1 MTCGAG
7 VVSAGAVVFW
17 LLSAAD
23 GAAARAPARER
34 RQRMMDDC

>member
-7 VVSAGAVVFW
+7 AVSVGAVVFW

-23 GAAARAPARER
+23 GAAARAQALER
-34 RQRMMDDC
+34 RQRMLDGD